1 MKWLYLLLL
10 VSLTITAKAQKEIV
24 FSLADSSKIVTVKTK
39 DFVKLS
45 YNGYMSQPQETEGV
59 VSAINDSSITIS
71 PRKKLFSKAKPSQN
85 LMVKD
90 ITGFRRYS
98 KFRAPGEVI
107 YGIVSIGITGTITA
121 IISSASVP
129 ASLSFLSAAGTQTVT
144 TAMKNIFFSS
154 RIKNHLKNGWQI
166 KLQPSPVG
174 IFKGTT

>member
-1 MKWLYLLLL
+1 MKWLFLLLL
-10 VSLTITAKAQKEIV
+10 VAFSLTVKSQNEIV
-24 FSLADSSKIVTVKTK
+24 FTLADSSKIVTVKSK
-39 DFVKLS
+39 DLLKLS
-45 YNGYMSQPQETEGV
+45 YNGYLSQPQEAEGY

-71 PRKKLFSKAKPSQN
+71 PRKKLFGKAKPSQS
-85 LMVKD
+85 LMIRD

-129 ASLSFLSAAGTQTVT
+129 ASLIFLSAAGTQTVT

-154 RIKNHLKNGWQI
+154 RIKNQLKNGWQLKI
-166 KLQPSPVG
+166 QPSPVQVL
-174 IFKGTT
+174 KGSM

>member
-10 VSLTITAKAQKEIV
+10 VVLSLPANAQKEIV
-24 FSLADSSKIVTVKTK
+24 FSLADSSKNITVKTK

-59 VSAINDSSITIS
+59 VSAITDSSITIS

-85 LMVKD
+85 LMIKD

-98 KFRAPGEVI
+98 KFRAPGEII

-129 ASLSFLSAAGTQTVT
+129 ASLSFLSAAGTQTIT

-154 RIKNHLKNGWQI
+154 KIKNHLQNGWQLKI
-166 KLQPSPVG
+166 QPSPVV
-174 IFKGTT
+174 IFKGSM